1 MKNISNDVT
10 MKKLTAT
17 IICLSFIL
25 GCFPY
30 STNLQDDTS
39 TNSNYF
45 KDGIPSNTYLEKDKW
60 ESDRTNIKSENG
72 VTEGYIKPDRW
83 ESDRLNVYDKYGR
96 PTGIHIKKDRWQP
109 ERWNIKRS
117 P

>member
-1 MKNISNDVT
+1 MIMARIAAIFSLFFV
-10 MKKLTAT
+10 
-17 IICLSFIL
+17 L

-30 STNLQDDTS
+30 STTLQDDTS

-45 KDGIPSNTYLEKDKW
+45 KNGIPSDAYLEKDKW

-96 PTGIHIKKDRWQP
+96 PTGIYIKKDRWQP
-109 ERWNIKRS
+109 ERWNIKGNTK
-117 P
+117 